1 MQINDLRMVA
11 GARAGQGVVAWLLQ
25 QDAKGLSRCLPH
37 GVTRSTEQFPEDNM
51 SVLSMPPVDAA
62 AQRKRVWPDKP
73 CSRPLPVPPAAMP
86 SVAMG
91 RKAMIEPGA
100 EGPQA
105 LLVRASEGL
114 RIVRGSAVLPAGAG
128 CLLRVGDR
136 LVVPDGGAAQA
147 VFQEHDGQALLGTF
161 GGGTDASLAY
171 FSKDQGACSVV
182 FDLVAGRVDMALSAI
197 GGAAAF
203 APSVECAPA
212 GRKAVGFYCY
222 SQAIAGR

>member
-1 MQINDLRMVA
+1 
-11 GARAGQGVVAWLLQ
+11 
-25 QDAKGLSRCLPH
+25 
-37 GVTRSTEQFPEDNM
+37 M
-51 SVLSMPPVDAA
+51 SLLSMPPVDAA

-73 CSRPLPVPPAAMP
+73 CSRPLPVPAATVA

-91 RKAMIEPGA
+91 RKAMVEPGA
-100 EGPQA
+100 EGHQA

-114 RIVRGSAVLPAGAG
+114 RIVRGSAVLAAGAG

-136 LVVPDGGAAQA
+136 LVVPDGGGAQA

-161 GGGTDASLAY
+161 EGGTDASLAY

-182 FDLVAGRVDMALSAI
+182 FDLVAGRVDMSMSAI
-197 GGAAAF
+197 GGTAAA
-203 APSVECAPA
+203 ASCASSVPP